1 MNDSALARFL
11 GGSPVSVAVRLI
23 VVSFIVGLL
32 MVMWGIEPGDIV
44 DGVVQAFRRL
54 TDFVLTDFRRFGR
67 YLLTGAIVVLPIWL
81 LLRLLEARRSR

>member
-11 GGSPVSVAVRLI
+11 GGSPVSVVVRLV

-54 TDFVLTDFRRFGR
+54 ADFVFTDFRRFGR
-67 YLLTGAIVVLPIWL
+67 YLLTGAIVVVPVWL
-81 LLRLLEARRSR
+81 LLRLLDARRTR